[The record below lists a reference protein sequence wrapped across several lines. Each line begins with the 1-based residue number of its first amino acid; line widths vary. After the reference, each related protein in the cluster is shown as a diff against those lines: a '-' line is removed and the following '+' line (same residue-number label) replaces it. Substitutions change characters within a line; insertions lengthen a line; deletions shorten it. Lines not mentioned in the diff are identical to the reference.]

1 MAGRRQIAALK
12 LINTIRQHELDA
24 IGAQL
29 SGLRAQQTSLTE
41 QSAALTQRAIAEQ
54 TGSTLETQAY
64 LPAYLSS
71 VDRQQRGLAAE
82 GDALSGQ
89 IDTLE
94 DALFAQFRILGCNPD
109 WTSIQVAF
117 SHHYTADRNQRH
129 SRETILFCAKKSG
142 YCYVP
147 SSFKLTI
154 SLQSHTSTQM
164 V

>member
-29 SGLRAQQTSLTE
+29 AGLRAQQTSLTE

-94 DALFAQFRILGCNPD
+94 DALFAQFRALKTTQTVLSKAQTEAKAD
-109 WTSIQVAF
+109 
-117 SHHYTADRNQRH
+117 ADRAEQAALDDA
-129 SRETILFCAKKSG
+129 SRALFA
-142 YCYVP
+142 
-147 SSFKLTI
+147 LRRR
-154 SLQSHTSTQM
+154 
-164 V
+164 

>member
-41 QSAALTQRAIAEQ
+41 QSAALTQRAIAEH

-94 DALFAQFRILGCNPD
+94 DALFAQFRALKTTQTVLSKAQTEAKAD
-109 WTSIQVAF
+109 
-117 SHHYTADRNQRH
+117 ADRAEQAALDDASRALFALQR
-129 SRETILFCAKKSG
+129 R
-142 YCYVP
+142 
-147 SSFKLTI
+147 
-154 SLQSHTSTQM
+154 
-164 V
+164 

>member
-29 SGLRAQQTSLTE
+29 AGLRAQQTSLTE

-82 GDALSGQ
+82 RDALSGQ

-94 DALFAQFRILGCNPD
+94 DALFAQFRALKTTQTVLSKVQTEAKAD
-109 WTSIQVAF
+109 
-117 SHHYTADRNQRH
+117 ADRAEQAALDDASRALFALQR
-129 SRETILFCAKKSG
+129 R
-142 YCYVP
+142 
-147 SSFKLTI
+147 
-154 SLQSHTSTQM
+154 
-164 V
+164 

>member
-29 SGLRAQQTSLTE
+29 SGLRAQQTLLTE

-94 DALFAQFRILGCNPD
+94 DALFAQFRALKTTQTVLSKAQTEAKAD
-109 WTSIQVAF
+109 
-117 SHHYTADRNQRH
+117 ADRAEQAALDDASRALFALQR
-129 SRETILFCAKKSG
+129 R
-142 YCYVP
+142 
-147 SSFKLTI
+147 
-154 SLQSHTSTQM
+154 
-164 V
+164 

>member
-82 GDALSGQ
+82 GDALAGQ

-94 DALFAQFRILGCNPD
+94 DALFARFRALKTTQTVLSKAQTEAKAD
-109 WTSIQVAF
+109 
-117 SHHYTADRNQRH
+117 ADRAEQAVLDDASRALFALQR
-129 SRETILFCAKKSG
+129 R
-142 YCYVP
+142 
-147 SSFKLTI
+147 
-154 SLQSHTSTQM
+154 
-164 V
+164 

>member
-29 SGLRAQQTSLTE
+29 AGLRAQQTSLTE

-82 GDALSGQ
+82 RDALSGQ

-94 DALFAQFRILGCNPD
+94 DALFAQFRALKTTQTVLSKAQTEAKAD
-109 WTSIQVAF
+109 
-117 SHHYTADRNQRH
+117 ADRAEQAALDDASRALFALQR
-129 SRETILFCAKKSG
+129 R
-142 YCYVP
+142 
-147 SSFKLTI
+147 
-154 SLQSHTSTQM
+154 
-164 V
+164 

>member
-89 IDTLE
+89 IDSLE
-94 DALFAQFRILGCNPD
+94 HALFAQFRALKTTQTVLSKAQTEAKAD
-109 WTSIQVAF
+109 
-117 SHHYTADRNQRH
+117 ADRTEQAALDDASRALFALQR
-129 SRETILFCAKKSG
+129 R
-142 YCYVP
+142 
-147 SSFKLTI
+147 
-154 SLQSHTSTQM
+154 
-164 V
+164 

>member
-29 SGLRAQQTSLTE
+29 AGLRAQQTLLTE

-94 DALFAQFRILGCNPD
+94 DALFAQFRALKTTQTVLSKAQTEAKSD
-109 WTSIQVAF
+109 
-117 SHHYTADRNQRH
+117 ADRAEQAALDDASRALFALQR
-129 SRETILFCAKKSG
+129 R
-142 YCYVP
+142 
-147 SSFKLTI
+147 
-154 SLQSHTSTQM
+154 
-164 V
+164 

>member
-82 GDALSGQ
+82 GDALTGQ

-94 DALFAQFRILGCNPD
+94 NALFAQFRALKTTQTVLSKVQTEAKAD
-109 WTSIQVAF
+109 
-117 SHHYTADRNQRH
+117 ADRTEQAALDDASRALFALQR
-129 SRETILFCAKKSG
+129 R
-142 YCYVP
+142 
-147 SSFKLTI
+147 
-154 SLQSHTSTQM
+154 
-164 V
+164 

>member
-71 VDRQQRGLAAE
+71 VDRQQLGLAAE

-94 DALFAQFRILGCNPD
+94 DALFAQFRALKTTQTVLSKAQTEAKAD
-109 WTSIQVAF
+109 
-117 SHHYTADRNQRH
+117 ADRAEQAALDDASRALFALQR
-129 SRETILFCAKKSG
+129 R
-142 YCYVP
+142 
-147 SSFKLTI
+147 
-154 SLQSHTSTQM
+154 
-164 V
+164 

>member
-41 QSAALTQRAIAEQ
+41 QSAALPQRAIAEQ

-71 VDRQQRGLAAE
+71 GDRQQRGLAAE
-82 GDALSGQ
+82 GEALSGQ

-94 DALFAQFRILGCNPD
+94 DALFAQFRALKTTQTVLSKAQTEAKAD
-109 WTSIQVAF
+109 
-117 SHHYTADRNQRH
+117 ADRAEQAALDDASRALFALQR
-129 SRETILFCAKKSG
+129 R
-142 YCYVP
+142 
-147 SSFKLTI
+147 
-154 SLQSHTSTQM
+154 
-164 V
+164 

>member
-29 SGLRAQQTSLTE
+29 AGLRAQQTLLTE

-94 DALFAQFRILGCNPD
+94 DALFAQFRALK
-109 WTSIQVAF
+109 TTQTVLSKAQTEAKSI
-117 SHHYTADRNQRH
+117 ADRAEQAALDDASRALFALQR
-129 SRETILFCAKKSG
+129 R
-142 YCYVP
+142 
-147 SSFKLTI
+147 
-154 SLQSHTSTQM
+154 
-164 V
+164 

>member
-29 SGLRAQQTSLTE
+29 AGLRAQQTSLTE

-94 DALFAQFRILGCNPD
+94 DALFAQFRALKTTQTVLSKAQTEAKSD
-109 WTSIQVAF
+109 
-117 SHHYTADRNQRH
+117 ADRAEQAALDDASRALFALQR
-129 SRETILFCAKKSG
+129 R
-142 YCYVP
+142 
-147 SSFKLTI
+147 
-154 SLQSHTSTQM
+154 
-164 V
+164 

>member
-94 DALFAQFRILGCNPD
+94 DALFAQFRALKTTQTVLSKVQTEAKAD
-109 WTSIQVAF
+109 
-117 SHHYTADRNQRH
+117 ADRTEQAALDDASRALFALQR
-129 SRETILFCAKKSG
+129 R
-142 YCYVP
+142 
-147 SSFKLTI
+147 
-154 SLQSHTSTQM
+154 
-164 V
+164 